1 MLVPA
6 RRGPAAI
13 HTGMGQA
20 MTAGGY
26 GSARPSDADRANV
39 QAILNR
45 AYAEG
50 RLSQP
55 DFQARAARAG
65 AAASYD
71 ELAQLTAGLGAPP
84 PPGPGWGAPQPGSGW
99 GPASPGPAWGPPP
112 PGYGPIPY
120 PPRPTNQL
128 AIAALVCACA
138 QLFFSV
144 LTGIPAVILG
154 HMARRQI
161 RQTGENGDGM
171 ALAGLILGYIGIGL
185 SVIFAVFIIIVIVAA
200 VHDNSINSCSPAN
213 VNC

>member
-1 MLVPA
+1 
-6 RRGPAAI
+6 
-13 HTGMGQA
+13 

-26 GSARPSDADRANV
+26 GTAWPSDADRANV

-55 DFQARAARAG
+55 DFQARAAQAAG
-65 AAASYD
+65 AETYD
-71 ELAQLTAGLGAPP
+71 QMSQLTADLGAPLP
-84 PPGPGWGAPQPGSGW
+84 PPGAPGWGAPPPGAPGW
-99 GPASPGPAWGPPP
+99 GAPPPGAPGWGAPPPGVPGWGAPP
-112 PGYGPIPY
+112 PGYAPMPY
-120 PPRPTNQL
+120 PARPANQL

-154 HMARRQI
+154 HIARRQI
-161 RQTGENGDGM
+161 RETGENGDGM
-171 ALAGLILGYIGIGL
+171 ALAGLILGYVGIGL
-185 SVIFAVFIIIVIVAA
+185 SVIFAVIVILFIIAA
-200 VHDNSINSCSPAN
+200 VHDNNAINNCTN